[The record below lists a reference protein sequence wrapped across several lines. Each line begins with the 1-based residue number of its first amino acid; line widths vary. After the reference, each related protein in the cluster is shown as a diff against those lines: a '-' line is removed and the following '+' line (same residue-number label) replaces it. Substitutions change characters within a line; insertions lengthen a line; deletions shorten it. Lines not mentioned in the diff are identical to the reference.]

1 MVITPRVSDLSPHS
15 PSHTIGKRLGLFGG
29 TFDPV
34 HYGHLRPAVE
44 LVERYALETLFLVP
58 NHRPAHRGPTGASTA
73 KRIAMLELA
82 IRDTDKLALDT
93 REAAREEPSYTF
105 DTLSEIKAEQPDAT
119 LVFFLG
125 LDAFALFDTW
135 HRWEDILK
143 IANLVVVNRPD
154 ASHSDFSHNLLH
166 RQRQLAGDRIGIN
179 TGVIEQCDV
188 TQLAISASDVRRRI
202 NNELS
207 VQFLL
212 PEAVSEYIVQEQLYF
227 NHG

>member
-1 MVITPRVSDLSPHS
+1 MRHRGLSSLHK
-15 PSHTIGKRLGLFGG
+15 HGKRLGLLGG

-34 HYGHLRPAVE
+34 HYGHLRSAVE
-44 LVERYALETLFLVP
+44 LVERYALETMYLVP

-73 KRIAMLELA
+73 KRIAMLEMAISAADGLA
-82 IRDTDKLALDT
+82 VDA

-105 DTLSEIKAEQPDAT
+105 NTLSELKKEQPDAT
-119 LVFFLG
+119 LVFFMG

-154 ASHSDFSHNLLH
+154 AAHSDFSRTLMR
-166 RQRQLAGDRIGIN
+166 RQQASTGDNIGIS

-202 NNELS
+202 ANNLS

-212 PEAVSEYIVQEQLYF
+212 PDVVSEYIVREHLYI
-227 NHG
+227 

>member
-1 MVITPRVSDLSPHS
+1 MAITPRVVEASGTGSLRGH
-15 PSHTIGKRLGLFGG
+15 GKRLGLLGG

-34 HYGHLRPAVE
+34 HYGHLRSAVE
-44 LVERYALETLFLVP
+44 LVERYALETLYLVP

-73 KRIAMLELA
+73 KRIAMLEMAINGADGLA
-82 IRDTDKLALDT
+82 VDT
-93 REAAREEPSYTF
+93 READREEPSYTI
-105 DTLSEIKAEQPDAT
+105 DTLSEIKAERPDAT
-119 LVFFLG
+119 LIFFMG

-154 ASHSDFSHNLLH
+154 AAHSDFSHSLVR
-166 RQRQLAGDRIGIN
+166 RQRLSTGDRIGVE

-202 NNELS
+202 ASKLS

-212 PEAVSEYIVQEQLYF
+212 PDVVSEYIVGEHLYI
-227 NHG
+227 NSK

>member
-1 MVITPRVSDLSPHS
+1 LHK
-15 PSHTIGKRLGLFGG
+15 HGKRLGLLGG

-34 HYGHLRPAVE
+34 HYGHLRSAVE
-44 LVERYALETLFLVP
+44 LVERYALETMYLVP

-73 KRIAMLELA
+73 KRIAMLEMAISAADGLA
-82 IRDTDKLALDT
+82 VDA

-105 DTLSEIKAEQPDAT
+105 NTLSELKKEQPDAT
-119 LVFFLG
+119 LVFFMG

-154 ASHSDFSHNLLH
+154 AAHSDFSRTLMR
-166 RQRQLAGDRIGIN
+166 RQQASTGDNIGIS

-202 NNELS
+202 ANNLS

-212 PEAVSEYIVQEQLYF
+212 PDVVSEYIVREHLYI
-227 NHG
+227 